1 MVQLQGTGLPSCL
14 ACILLLPNC
23 PKGLSGA
30 FGLARGAAPR
40 KRQVH
45 IHTGFLLTLTGP
57 SPGSSFQPI
66 RTVRNLPP

>member
-30 FGLARGAAPR
+30 FGFG
-40 KRQVH
+40 
-45 IHTGFLLTLTGP
+45 
-57 SPGSSFQPI
+57 
-66 RTVRNLPP
+66 